1 MWWGCS
7 DEDARQLHRLFE
19 QLAQL
24 FRERLRGSGSEPRA
38 TSFSISGREQAKN
51 FKELERLLKIAR
63 RATLLYI
70 REGAAK
76 DYGSREY
83 YYVPNRILW
92 PVRGTRPGRG
102 NMHAS
107 RCRQAGCLP

>member
-1 MWWGCS
+1 M
-7 DEDARQLHRLFE
+7 
-19 QLAQL
+19 
-24 FRERLRGSGSEPRA
+24 
-38 TSFSISGREQAKN
+38 
-51 FKELERLLKIAR
+51 ERLLKIAR

-92 PVRGTRPGRG
+92 PVRGLDPQGQHARVSLPAGRLLAAARG
-102 NMHAS
+102 EKTLKAS
-107 RCRQAGCLP
+107 SVEVGEAQGGLFGEEQA